1 MSSSRLNVGKLE
13 TSTASVSDAGVLSA
27 GAVEPVDVAVG
38 SSDDEHAATK
48 SASAAIT
55 TQRLHMPEGDT
66 PWGSQGV
73 GSPPIAPL
81 RSLCQ
86 HLAVGAE
93 HRVATSALEDARR
106 SFVDNVGN
114 LSLEEALDAGG
125 GYRSVLGLMK
135 HTAGWSQVY
144 HSFAFDPEPRR
155 WDDAD
160 WPRGLRER
168 VEPSKDYVDEVLAW
182 FERSAGRWLAAVAEP
197 VDLDEPRPVHWG
209 DRLLL
214 REIVAMVAGH
224 WQYHAGEINAILA
237 IRRGEAWEVGEA
249 VEENHISTVGHTVRR
264 EWISDEDAERH
275 EERLRELA
283 REHGRG

>member
-1 MSSSRLNVGKLE
+1 M
-13 TSTASVSDAGVLSA
+13 
-27 GAVEPVDVAVG
+27 
-38 SSDDEHAATK
+38 
-48 SASAAIT
+48 
-55 TQRLHMPEGDT
+55 
-66 PWGSQGV
+66 
-73 GSPPIAPL
+73 
-81 RSLCQ
+81 
-86 HLAVGAE
+86 GAE

-106 SFVDNVGN
+106 TFVDNVRD

-144 HSFAFDPEPRR
+144 HSFAFDHEPRR
-155 WDDAD
+155 WDDAG
-160 WPRGLRER
+160 WPRALRER
-168 VEPSKDYVDEVLAW
+168 VEPSKDYVDEVTAW

-209 DRLLL
+209 GRLPL

-264 EWISDEDAERH
+264 EWISNEDAERH

-283 REHGRG
+283 NEHERG